1 MNLNKQKLERLHSL
15 YNDSNVPLNMISKRL
30 HIPYSRVRKII
41 KENVNDPTLAFSHY
55 KQQTKFK
62 KIHER
67 VHNKI
72 VELMNSSTSLI
83 TVPSLNKELKHQ
95 LGTNIKNKMLR
106 LYLKERLGATYRH
119 IKQIGSNH
127 NSLSSKL

>member
-1 MNLNKQKLERLHSL
+1 MT
-15 YNDSNVPLNMISKRL
+15 SKRL

-41 KENVNDPTLAFSHY
+41 KENVNDLAIAFSQY
-55 KQQTKFK
+55 KKQPKFK

-83 TVPSLNKELKHQ
+83 TVPSLN
-95 LGTNIKNKMLR
+95 
-106 LYLKERLGATYRH
+106 
-119 IKQIGSNH
+119 
-127 NSLSSKL
+127 